1 MLLPRKAFGIVA
13 RHNNTES
20 GDDIVE
26 KTSTV
31 RGLIA
36 AVIVCSVWGCVTTVE
51 TPETSFN
58 PAPASSFSSYSQ
70 IELNPVQFDPGL
82 PSSSANQ
89 AALQKIQ
96 ENVDAEIGSTLEQW
110 NSSPSATSNGRLV
123 IEPVITEM
131 KFVGGATRFFA
142 GALAGSSA
150 VVMKVRIY
158 DSESGDT
165 IAEPEFYQR
174 AAAMGGAY
182 TIGVTD
188 NLMLV
193 RIANLLVE
201 YLKSNYENAVGGR
214 TGA

>member
-1 MLLPRKAFGIVA
+1 MTIFDKA
-13 RHNNTES
+13 
-20 GDDIVE
+20 
-26 KTSTV
+26 
-31 RGLIA
+31 RGLFAVVIA
-36 AVIVCSVWGCVTTVE
+36 CAMWGCVTTVE

-58 PAPASSFSSYSQ
+58 PAPTSSFSSYSQ

-82 PSSSANQ
+82 PSGSANQ
-89 AALQKIQ
+89 AALDKIQ
-96 ENVDAEIGSTLEQW
+96 ENVDAEIGLTLEQW
-110 NSSPSATSNGRLV
+110 NSNPSTTSNGRLV

-131 KFVGGATRFFA
+131 KFVGGATRVLA

-165 IAEPEFYQR
+165 IAYPEFYQR

-182 TIGVTD
+182 TVGVTD

-201 YLKSNYENAVGGR
+201 YVKSNYENAVGGP
-214 TGA
+214 TGV

>member
-1 MLLPRKAFGIVA
+1 MVTI
-13 RHNNTES
+13 S
-20 GDDIVE
+20 G
-26 KTSTV
+26 TV
-31 RGLIA
+31 RGLFV
-36 AVIVCSVWGCVTTVE
+36 AVIACSVWGCVTTVE
-51 TPETSFN
+51 TPDTPFN
-58 PAPASSFSSYSQ
+58 PAPTSSFSSYGE
-70 IELNPVQFDPGL
+70 IEVTPVRFDSGL

-96 ENVDAEIGSTLEQW
+96 ENVDAEIGSTLQQW
-110 NSSPSATSNGRLV
+110 NSDPSAASNGRLV

-131 KFVGGATRFFA
+131 KFVNAATRVFA

-165 IAEPEFYQR
+165 IARPEFYQR

-182 TIGVTD
+182 TVGVTD

-193 RIANLLVE
+193 RIASLLAE
-201 YLKSNYENAVGGR
+201 YLKSNYVNAVGGP

>member
-1 MLLPRKAFGIVA
+1 MAIFDKA
-13 RHNNTES
+13 
-20 GDDIVE
+20 
-26 KTSTV
+26 
-31 RGLIA
+31 RGLFAVVIA
-36 AVIVCSVWGCVTTVE
+36 CAMWGCVTTVE

-70 IELNPVQFDPGL
+70 IELDPVQFDPGL
-82 PSSSANQ
+82 PSGSANQ

-96 ENVDAEIGSTLEQW
+96 ENVNAEIGSTLEQW

-131 KFVGGATRFFA
+131 KFVGGATRVFA

-182 TIGVTD
+182 TVGVTD

-201 YLKSNYENAVGGR
+201 YLKSNYENAIGGR
-214 TGA
+214 TGS

>member
-1 MLLPRKAFGIVA
+1 MAIFDKA
-13 RHNNTES
+13 
-20 GDDIVE
+20 
-26 KTSTV
+26 
-31 RGLIA
+31 RGLFAVVIA
-36 AVIVCSVWGCVTTVE
+36 CAMWGCVTTVE

-82 PSSSANQ
+82 PSGSANQ

-131 KFVGGATRFFA
+131 KFVGGATRVFA

-182 TIGVTD
+182 TVGVTD

>member
-1 MLLPRKAFGIVA
+1 MAIFDKA
-13 RHNNTES
+13 
-20 GDDIVE
+20 
-26 KTSTV
+26 
-31 RGLIA
+31 RGLFAVVIA
-36 AVIVCSVWGCVTTVE
+36 CAMWGCVTTVE

-82 PSSSANQ
+82 PSGSANQ

-96 ENVDAEIGSTLEQW
+96 ENVNAEIGSTLEQW

-131 KFVGGATRFFA
+131 KFVGGATRVFA

-182 TIGVTD
+182 TVGVTD

-201 YLKSNYENAVGGR
+201 YLKSNYENAIGGR